1 MYDQQVATKKE
12 ELEELKCVRCFAVR
26 CRNSAEQQQ
35 PKEPSQPSIPVSMQ
49 DLSDDDDLWCVS
61 FHILVQ
67 LRLLFGVEMGS
78 CFILRDEYSSNI
90 NARPHPTHSRISL

>member
-12 ELEELKCVRCFAVR
+12 ELEELKCVWCFAVR
-26 CRNSAEQQQ
+26 YRNSAEQQQ

-61 FHILVQ
+61 FHILV
-67 LRLLFGVEMGS
+67 
-78 CFILRDEYSSNI
+78 
-90 NARPHPTHSRISL
+90 